1 MLLLISIRIIEKNKG
16 MSLINSCLVFLFY
29 PAMSSGAFYDFHENA
44 FLAVF
49 TSEHWMKP
57 YMRVIVLITC
67 VHILIVLLMEP
78 YKEVLKRDAAVEFRE
93 VCKQNVCMLIC
104 VITF

>member
-1 MLLLISIRIIEKNKG
+1 MYKKDESAGYKHFDFLLLDWI
-16 MSLINSCLVFLFY
+16 CFLFSFF
-29 PAMSSGAFYDFHENA
+29 SSLCIRFHENA
-44 FLAVF
+44 FLALF
-49 TSEHWMKP
+49 TSEDWMKP